1 MAKIAEMTQLS
12 PTMTEGVLVKWL
24 KKKGDSVAPGESIA
38 EVETDKAVMEMES
51 FDTGILLEIIAGEG
65 SKLPVGAPVAIIG
78 KSGEDISSLLAEAK
92 TRSSSLPKPET
103 PTSPAPALSIISEPP
118 QTAPVKSEPPQIPE
132 AEEED
137 SVRPAS
143 SSQRG
148 LSTPALEG
156 RIKASPLAKHIA
168 KETGIDLARIH
179 GTGPDGRILK
189 RDVEASQVL
198 VRTSLST
205 SAAPLKE
212 EKQQISG
219 MRKTIA
225 NRLVHSK
232 THQPHFYLD
241 IELDAEPL
249 VKLRENINADLKA
262 SGEETKISLN
272 DFVIKASAF
281 ALLQVPEVNSS
292 WREDHILRHG
302 RVDVGVAVSIEGG
315 LITPY
320 VRNADLCSILEIGR
334 KVKELAS
341 RARERKLKPEEYS
354 DGTFTVSNLG
364 MFGID
369 RFAAVI
375 NEPEAAILAVG
386 NAVPKPVLKSGAIV
400 PGITLSVCLS
410 CDHRVVDGAVGAR
423 WLQVFRE
430 VLEHPL
436 RLLV

>member
-78 KSGEDISSLLAEAK
+78 KSGEDITSLLAEAK
-92 TRSSSLPKPET
+92 TRSSSLPKSEVSA
-103 PTSPAPALSIISEPP
+103 SPAPTAIPEPP
-118 QTAPVKSEPPQIPE
+118 QAAPVKSEPPQISE
-132 AEEED
+132 TEEED
-137 SVRPAS
+137 SARPVS
-143 SSQRG
+143 SPQRG
-148 LSTPALEG
+148 LATPALEG
-156 RIKASPLAKHIA
+156 RIKASPLAKQIA
-168 KETGIDLARIH
+168 KETGIDLARIQ
-179 GTGPDGRILK
+179 GSGPDGRILK
-189 RDVEASQVL
+189 RDVEANQV
-198 VRTSLST
+198 VRTNLSP
-205 SAAPLKE
+205 SAAPLRE

-249 VKLRENINADLKA
+249 VKLRENLNADLKA
-262 SGEETKISLN
+262 AGEETKVSLN

-320 VRNADLCSILEIGR
+320 IRNADLSSVLEIGKR
-334 KVKELAS
+334 VKELAS

-386 NAVPKPVLKSGAIV
+386 NAVPKPVLKFGAIV

-430 VLEHPL
+430 LVEHPL

>member
-78 KSGEDISSLLAEAK
+78 KSGEDITSLLAEAK
-92 TRSSSLPKPET
+92 TRSSSLPKSEASA
-103 PTSPAPALSIISEPP
+103 SPAPTAIPEPP
-118 QTAPVKSEPPQIPE
+118 QTAPVKSEPPQISE
-132 AEEED
+132 TEEED
-137 SVRPAS
+137 SVRPVS
-143 SSQRG
+143 SPQRG
-148 LSTPALEG
+148 LATPALEG
-156 RIKASPLAKHIA
+156 RIKASPLAKQIA
-168 KETGIDLARIH
+168 KETGIDLARIQ
-179 GTGPDGRILK
+179 GSGPDGRILK
-189 RDVEASQVL
+189 RDVEASQV
-198 VRTSLST
+198 VRTNLSP
-205 SAAPLKE
+205 SAAPLRE

-249 VKLRENINADLKA
+249 VKLRENLNADLKA
-262 SGEETKISLN
+262 SGEETKVSLN
-272 DFVIKASAF
+272 DFIIKASAF

-320 VRNADLCSILEIGR
+320 VRNADLSSVLEIGKR
-334 KVKELAS
+334 VKELAS

-430 VLEHPL
+430 LVEHPL